1 MGPTVEGVLV
11 VMVDGGGGRDGDGG
25 GGTRE
30 RGQRSGMSG

>member
-1 MGPTVEGVLV
+1 MVEGALV
-11 VMVDGGGGRDGDGG
+11 VMVDGGGGHDGDGG